1 MQQRQLSHS
10 VTRPPSKMM
19 KKYPYSILD
28 SEEVWST
35 RADRTGDIIAGSV
48 LLSTAV
54 LAGVAMWVL

>member
-1 MQQRQLSHS
+1 
-10 VTRPPSKMM
+10 MM

-35 RADRTGDIIAGSV
+35 QADRKGDIIAGSV